1 MDGSCYAVKK
11 MIRIKKKEMFQR
23 LLLNN
28 HWGQAHKFEGKIAS
42 RVMKIPPPL
51 KNCKMKRKI
60 QLNLRKKM
68 DTRLVIASEK

>member
-42 RVMKIPPPL
+42 RVMMMVE
-51 KNCKMKRKI
+51 MK
-60 QLNLRKKM
+60 
-68 DTRLVIASEK
+68 